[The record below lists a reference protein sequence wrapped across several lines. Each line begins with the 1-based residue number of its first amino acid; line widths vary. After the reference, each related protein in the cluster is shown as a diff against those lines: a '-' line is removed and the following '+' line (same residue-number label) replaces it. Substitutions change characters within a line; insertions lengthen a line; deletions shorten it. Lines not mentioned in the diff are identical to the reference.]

1 MNKFLN
7 NMKKLFFS
15 DRKRTIITTITLLIV
30 SFGIGYLVLA
40 NDETYNNKYKVDVTS
55 IERIDG
61 TPNKIVTKTDE
72 TGKEI
77 NEEIWDSCT
86 SGDEGCADGND
97 SSSTNGI
104 VRNLDTIQYNI
115 SYKLTCKTEET
126 CGTADDRTV
135 LTYIY
140 LPKGIVLNDKM
151 LLNNDENN
159 PIGPN
164 TRGYYADEN
173 YELYLVTTQYTYDGK
188 NEPDVFQISFDVNT
202 ETNNN
207 MIEPKIYMYEATDND
222 KNIIITEDNGN
233 QKLSDNNIKENDNIQ
248 LGFKITA
255 KENYKIKLYN
265 GPIIKE
271 ETGDN
276 SDKTML
282 ATGILLYIPNE
293 GDKGVKGSYVP
304 EQISIPF
311 EVSGETPINMK
322 FKENEEN
329 DAYYIKELPLIN
341 TQDNKYNKIGFDE
354 NNYNII
360 NFSDIKYTGG
370 TIKLNE
376 ADVPVITSKIL
387 VTTINR
393 AVDKDKA
400 VTFKVAGESLT
411 MTDEHVPYAGK
422 YTSNIRF
429 LKKIDYGINE
439 EKTYSSDNGQTMYN
453 YGEEFYIEN
462 KINYAETGGDKL
474 DNLTNYIK
482 IDPKVVQLIPLSDS
496 YDVQVGVSNTANSS
510 QTTNSYE
517 VEYGYGEW
525 KPENFSRL
533 QNSPS
538 TCPSQSELS
547 KMSTD
552 ELMNLYGGPCI
563 AENENAI
570 TWEKS
575 IDTSKSDKNIIL
587 VRYKYT
593 KDYYPATTST
603 IILRAKIND
612 DTTEVGKVTQIVSR
626 GVGEFNKNT
635 YYLRPDK
642 TSKEIIGTEADLKY
656 IKSEYDLANKT
667 YINSTEPSF
676 GDSILVVPFK
686 SSFST
691 LEIKDSYDSN
701 KSTIYSGIT
710 DPASIVIRPVI
721 YKSHFDTTLK
731 NTKITVYL
739 PTALELNV
747 QKGDKVPI
755 FVEQKTIDNTL
766 YNVYRYDYTEEDIKY
781 EDEATAGVIKELIV
795 HAYVNIS
802 TSDGTKVNIIS
813 EIEGSSLNNK
823 TNTQYSDI
831 TPVQNRQ
838 KTVEMTIKN
847 TRIVGALGKSQQSYI
862 EKNGTI
868 NYNMRAANI
877 SGADADLSLL
887 KILPYNGDGVGNG
900 TSYEGSL
907 SVKIDQQLPDGYQA
921 YYTKD
926 TPKNIY
932 YNETN
937 SSSTNN
943 WIAWTDYTNSISG
956 ATAIKITGPKTGN
969 NQYFA
974 DPNGINITM
983 TTVGNIEGDQYYNVF
998 YMIQKGKVKCDNE
1011 LEGGCDSSTNSNS
1024 ITSYVSNISYS
1035 SVYNR
1040 FISGYVFEDY
1050 DYNGLYSNDEARLSD
1065 IPVEIYRLSSTTFDS
1080 SKGNSPL
1087 EFISDSDELVAESTT
1102 DVNGAYNF
1110 KGLTSGNYYIKY
1122 AFNCDKYTVTE
1133 KNKKNET
1140 EVGDTTSI
1148 DSDADMLSGECG
1160 AVSNI
1165 ISLNND
1171 NNNVSKSNIDLGLR
1185 IRQNFDVTVKKY
1197 ITNVVVNSTGGT
1209 HSYDYDNETK
1219 VKIDVKNP
1227 KNTTFRVK
1235 YNIVIENSK
1244 YFPGTIGQI
1253 VESIPEGMTFDPKIA
1268 DNYGW
1273 YQSGNYLYYTN
1284 FAKTY
1289 ILPNEKYYITVVLDL
1304 KTDSGGDYVN
1314 IVAAQDLKIMETT
1327 VNVLDGVTIT
1337 DYNPDLDPDNADK
1350 SEEQ

>member
-1 MNKFLN
+1 MNKFLDN
-7 NMKKLFFS
+7 IKKIFFS
-15 DRKRTIITTITLLIV
+15 DKKRTIITTLALLIV
-30 SFGIGYLVLA
+30 SFGIGYFVLA
-40 NDETYNNKYKVDVTS
+40 NDATNNNKYTVDVTS
-55 IERIDG
+55 IKRIDG
-61 TPNKIVTKTDE
+61 TPNKITITTDE
-72 TGKEI
+72 NGKEI
-77 NEEIWDSCT
+77 KNEEWDTCT
-86 SGDEGCADGND
+86 SGTEGCDAGND
-97 SSSTNGI
+97 SSAENGI
-104 VRNLDTIQYNI
+104 VRNFDTMQYNI
-115 SYKLTCKTEET
+115 SYKLTCKDGET
-126 CGTADDRTV
+126 CGTNDDRTV
-135 LTYIY
+135 ITYVY
-140 LPKGIVLNDKM
+140 LPKGIVLNDRL
-151 LLNNDENN
+151 LLNNDENTPKSSN
-159 PIGPN
+159 SNIN
-164 TRGYYADEN
+164 MIVEGYDLYEIVTNSVYTGEN
-173 YELYLVTTQYTYDGK
+173 NIFE
-188 NEPDVFQISFDVNT
+188 FSISFDVNT
-202 ETNNN
+202 SEINNTD
-207 MIEPKIYMYEATDND
+207 IIPKIYMYEATDKDN
-222 KNIIITEDNGN
+222 EDNKGIIAEDSKN
-233 QKLSDNNIKENDNIQ
+233 LSDNNIKETENIK

-255 KENYKIKLYN
+255 KENYKIKLYK

-276 SDKTML
+276 ANATML
-282 ATGILLYIPNE
+282 STGILLYIPNE
-293 GDKGVKGSYVP
+293 GNKGVKGSYVP
-304 EQISIPF
+304 EKISIPF
-311 EVSGETPINMK
+311 EISGETLDGMEFNDNT
-322 FKENEEN
+322 ENG
-329 DAYYIKELPLIN
+329 AYFIKELPITN
-341 TQDNKYNKIGFDE
+341 TQNTNIGIGINENKDKID
-354 NNYNII
+354 
-360 NFSDIKYTGG
+360 FSKIKYTGDSTTLDG
-370 TIKLNE
+370 VE
-376 ADVPVITSKIL
+376 VPVITSKIL
-387 VTTINR
+387 TAKISR
-393 AVDKDKA
+393 AIDKDKTI
-400 VTFKVAGESLT
+400 TFKIGNESLT
-411 MTDEHVPYAGK
+411 MVDEHIPYVGK
-422 YTSNIRF
+422 YISNIRF

-462 KINYAETGGDKL
+462 KINYADDGGDKL

-482 IDPKVVQLIPLSDS
+482 LDPNVVQLIPLNNNE
-496 YDVQVGVSNTANSS
+496 DVQISVSNIANSS

-525 KPENFSRL
+525 KPENFSKV

-538 TCPSQSELS
+538 TCPSQGELS

-552 ELMNLYGGPCI
+552 ELMSLYGGPCI
-563 AENENAI
+563 VENENAI
-570 TWEKS
+570 TWEES
-575 IDTSKSDKNIIL
+575 IDASKSDKKIIL

-593 KDYYPATTST
+593 KDYYPATITT
-603 IILRAKIND
+603 MILKAKIY
-612 DTTEVGKVTQIVSR
+612 TETAEVGKVTQIVSR
-626 GVGEFNKNT
+626 GVGEFNENT

-642 TSKEIIGTEADLKY
+642 TSKEIVGTEADLKY
-656 IKSEYDLANKT
+656 IKSEYDVANKT
-667 YINSTEPSF
+667 YVKSAEPSF

-721 YKSHFDTTLK
+721 YKSHFNSTLK

-739 PTALELNV
+739 PTALELDV

-755 FVEQKTIDNTL
+755 FVEQKTIDSIT
-766 YNVYRYDYTEEDIKY
+766 YNIYRYDYTEDDIKY
-781 EDEATAGVIKELIV
+781 EDEATAGVIEELVV

-802 TSDGTKVNIIS
+802 TPDETKVNIIS
-813 EIEGSSLNNK
+813 EIEGSSLNNT
-823 TNTQYSDI
+823 TNMPYSDI
-831 TPVQNRQ
+831 TPLQNRQ
-838 KTVEMTIKN
+838 KTVEMTIRN
-847 TRIVGALGKSQQSYI
+847 TRVIGALGKSQPSYL

-868 NYNMRAANI
+868 TYNMRAANI

-887 KILPYNGDGVGNG
+887 KILPYNGDGVGDG

-907 SVKIDQQLPDGYQA
+907 SVKIDQQLPEGYQA

-926 TPKNIY
+926 TTKNIY

-943 WIAWTDYTNSISG
+943 WTIWSDYTNSISG
-956 ATAIKITGPKTGN
+956 VTAIKITGPKIVN

-983 TTVGNIEGDQYYNVF
+983 TTADNIEGDQYYNIF
-998 YMIQKGKVKCDNE
+998 YMIQTGKVKCDNE

-1024 ITSYVSNISYS
+1024 ITPYVSNISYS

-1040 FISGYVFEDY
+1040 SISGYVFEDY
-1050 DYNGLYSNDEARLSD
+1050 DYNGLYSNDEVRLND
-1065 IPVEIYRLSSTTFDS
+1065 IPVEIYRLSSTSFDS
-1080 SKGNSPL
+1080 SKSNSPL
-1087 EFISDSDELVAESTT
+1087 DFISDSDELVAESIT

-1110 KGLTSGNYYIKY
+1110 KGLTAGNYYIKY
-1122 AFNCDKYTVTE
+1122 VFNCDKYTVTE

-1140 EVGDTTSI
+1140 EVGDTSSI

-1160 AVSNI
+1160 AISNI
-1165 ISLNND
+1165 ITLNND
-1171 NNNVSKSNIDLGLR
+1171 NSVSKNNIDLGLR

-1197 ITNVVVNSTGGT
+1197 ITNVVVNSTSGT
-1209 HSYDYDNETK
+1209 NSYDYDNETK

-1253 VESIPEGMTFDPKIA
+1253 VESIPEGMTFDPTIA

-1273 YQSGNYLYYTN
+1273 YQSGDHLYYSN
-1284 FAKTY
+1284 FARTY

-1304 KTDSGGDYVN
+1304 KTDSGGDYIN

-1350 SEEQ
+1350 KEEQ